1 MDEIIRAGEQLDAA
15 NLTAIAFHE
24 PKKLRGEF
32 QRLRARAIALDSPAQ
47 AQADVDALKAKA
59 QAMVDRMTKAGVLAD
74 VEVSDGR

>member
-32 QRLRARAIALDSPAQ
+32 QKLRARAIALDSPAQ